1 MDDKLLQ
8 HGSEIR
14 AMKSSARNP
23 FIDPDG
29 YKNFVAQ
36 KEQEFR
42 TELAKQTL
50 AAK

>member
-1 MDDKLLQ
+1 
-8 HGSEIR
+8 
-14 AMKSSARNP
+14 MKDGGANP
-23 FIDPDG
+23 FIDPGG
-29 YKNFVAQ
+29 YKSFVAQ